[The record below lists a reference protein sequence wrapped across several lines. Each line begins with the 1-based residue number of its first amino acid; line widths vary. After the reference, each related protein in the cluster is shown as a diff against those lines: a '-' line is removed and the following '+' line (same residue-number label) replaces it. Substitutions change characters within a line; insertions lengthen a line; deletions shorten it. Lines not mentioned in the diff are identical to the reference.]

1 MTGQIPKYGEHFRRE
16 STPYEPDRDVA
27 TRRYVL
33 KTDPRFFIQST
44 RDSEHWTVYIA
55 GPEGAAF
62 PIAEPDDTLT
72 EAMLRA
78 VAVYDAIKANL

>member
-1 MTGQIPKYGEHFRRE
+1 
-16 STPYEPDRDVA
+16 
-27 TRRYVL
+27 
-33 KTDPRFFIQST
+33 
-44 RDSEHWTVYIA
+44 VYIA